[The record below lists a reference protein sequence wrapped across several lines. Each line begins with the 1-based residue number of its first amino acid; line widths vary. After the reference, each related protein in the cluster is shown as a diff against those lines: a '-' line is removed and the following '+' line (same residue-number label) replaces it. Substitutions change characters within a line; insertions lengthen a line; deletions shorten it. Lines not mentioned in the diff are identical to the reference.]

1 MTEET
6 DQEVYKEKR
15 CFLSDAG
22 MLYSAISETKC
33 LVLVVGDPYCLI
45 SRGDE
50 LVQLMWRVYLQ
61 QCCDAGHAAFQGNI
75 NAMDLAVRIKLQ
87 SVKLNIG
94 SPEFI
99 PSFEGNTK

>member
-6 DQEVYKEKR
+6 DQEIYKDNR

-22 MLYSAISETKC
+22 MLYSAIYETRC

-50 LVQLMWRVYLQ
+50 AVQSMWRVYLQ
-61 QCCDAGHAAFQGNI
+61 QCCDLGHAAFQGNAK
-75 NAMDLAVRIKLQ
+75 AMDLAVRIKLQ

-99 PSFEGNTK
+99 PSFESAT